1 MRGVILK
8 GIGGFYYVLSGGKT
22 YACKA
27 RGIFRKQGITPLAGD
42 RVVFSL
48 EEGQVR
54 QDFDGTIDEIE
65 ERINSFDRPPVANV
79 ETMVIVMAA
88 RDPVPSFG
96 LLDRFIVSSERAGA
110 RTVVCVNKTDLAEPA
125 LLERFRRIYT
135 PLYPLVFM
143 NAERGEGREQLE
155 DLLRGSQAALAGPSG
170 VGKSTIANLL
180 LGGSVSLTGAV
191 SAKSLRGRNTTRHSE
206 LFVSGDLLLFDT
218 PGFTSFEEP
227 EMEPDELR
235 DFFPEM
241 AALSGRCRFDDC
253 AHMDEPDCAV
263 RQAVSEGRI
272 DRSRYRSYRDMY
284 AALKERK
291 LY

>member
-8 GIGGFYYVLSGGKT
+8 GIGGFYYVLSEGRV

-27 RGIFRKQGITPLAGD
+27 RGIFRKLGMTPLAGD
-42 RVVFSL
+42 KVVFSL

-65 ERINSFDRPPVANV
+65 ERLNCFDRPPVANV

-88 RDPVPSFG
+88 RDPLPSFG

-143 NAERGEGREQLE
+143 NAERGEGEADLR
-155 DLLRGSQAALAGPSG
+155 DLLKGSQAALAGPSG

-206 LFVSGDLLLFDT
+206 LFVSGDLMIFDT

-227 EMEPDELR
+227 EMDPAELSSY
-235 DFFPEM
+235 FPEM
-241 AALSGRCRFDDC
+241 AALKGRCRFDDC

-263 RQAVSEGRI
+263 RQAVSEGRV

-284 AALKERK
+284 TALRERRQ
-291 LY
+291 Y